1 MILVQKFQISLLKLL
16 TDNGPVIFCQGNQMT
31 LTSRI
36 TQGEYF
42 EFITIPNGTT
52 ATKNKFFF
60 NFFHSKPSGTKLDLV
75 IK

>member
-52 ATKNKFFF
+52 ATKNKFFLTF
-60 NFFHSKPSGTKLDLV
+60 SIQSPQGPNLTLS
-75 IK
+75 